1 MATDL
6 NFKGAHAPL
15 LGHADLN
22 FGLTPTQAPVA
33 ATGVVRV
40 EFKAP
45 TARLSAKFDAVVL
58 RLLAK
63 HTQASWQPAQPQAIE
78 DISAAIGH
86 KSGWSITQR
95 QWQSGGDAWQGGQP
109 IRQQNTLQ
117 LERLVPQRS
126 ERQAVWQSG
135 VPINSEALDQFDFLQ
150 DHRLAQQ
157 LPWQRAAFIGTQARD
172 GFVWLTPWP
181 KTALLAWQITQ
192 ALLQDQQFEFTHG
205 VNHRKTARVPWQLGR
220 QLLRGMS
227 QISVVPPSAEAFYRT
242 PPIALNFLCRLPVNL
257 RTSWHAPWWLRF
269 GLICGGGGDQGSE
282 TPPGNHLFSI
292 PILKVYLM
300 QHSLS
305 FVRLPERVEIP
316 IKSLTMGIDM
326 DSWCWSLSATLPGS
340 VLPLVEPSATGP
352 IEVEASINGNTWV
365 FWVEDIDVRREF
377 GTTTISIRGRS
388 RAAWLTEPYAPKR
401 SFTPTAP
408 ITARQLAE
416 NELSRA
422 SLGADA
428 GLDSNTGFTLDWNLV
443 DWLIP
448 AGAVSFDNQSPIA
461 VINRIAEIA
470 GGFVQ
475 AHPALKKLVANS
487 RVPRTASG
495 DLLPPWMWN
504 TQDTTNVLAATL
516 PLQALRT
523 LNIRSQDKPAHNA
536 VYVSGERAG
545 VTAFVKRSGTAGE
558 SQAPMVIDALVT
570 HADAARA
577 RGTTV
582 LAQTGR
588 QAVVSIEMPL
598 WPTLGVLPVG
608 KLIEVASSSESW
620 RAQVQGVGISAQWQD
635 TLTVR
640 QTLEL
645 VRHFEP

>member
-40 EFKAP
+40 EFKTP
-45 TARLSAKFDAVVL
+45 TARLSAKFDAAVL
-58 RLLAK
+58 RPLAK
-63 HTQASWQPAQPQAIE
+63 QTRASWQPAQPQAIE
-78 DISAAIGH
+78 DISATIGH

-135 VPINSEALDQFDFLQ
+135 VPIDSEALDQFDFLQ

-157 LPWQRAAFIGTQARD
+157 LPWQLAQTTGTQVSD
-172 GFVWLTPWP
+172 EFVWLTPWL
-181 KTALLAWQITQ
+181 KAAALPWQITQ
-192 ALLQDQQFEFTHG
+192 ALLQDQQFEFAHG
-205 VNHRKTARVPWQLGR
+205 VNHRKTAHVPWQLGR
-220 QLLRGMS
+220 QPPPGMS
-227 QISVVPPSAEAFYRT
+227 QTSVVPPSVEEFYRS
-242 PPIALNFLCRLPVNL
+242 PPIALNFLCRLPINL
-257 RTSWHAPWWLRF
+257 RTGWHAPWWLRF
-269 GLICGGGGDQGSE
+269 GVICGGGGDQGSE
-282 TPPGNHLFSI
+282 TPPGNHLFSV

-316 IKSLTMGIDM
+316 IKSLAMGIDM
-326 DSWCWSLSATLPGS
+326 ESWCWSLSATLPGS
-340 VLPLVEPSATGP
+340 ALPLVELSAAGP
-352 IEVEASINGNTWV
+352 TEVEANIDGNTWL
-365 FWVEDIDVRREF
+365 FLVEDIDMRREF
-377 GTTTISIRGRS
+377 GTSTVSVRGRS
-388 RAAWLTEPYAPKR
+388 RAAWLAEPYAPKR

-422 SLGADA
+422 SVGA
-428 GLDSNTGFTLDWNLV
+428 GLESGFTLDWNLI

-448 AGAVSFDNQSPIA
+448 AGAVSFDNQSPMAI
-461 VINRIAEIA
+461 INRVADSA

-475 AHPALKKLVANS
+475 AHPALKKLIVTS

-504 TQDTTNVLAATL
+504 TQDATNALAATL

-523 LNIRSQDKPAHNA
+523 LNIRSKDKTAHNA
-536 VYVSGERAG
+536 VYVSGERSG

-558 SQAPMVIDALVT
+558 AQAPMVVDALIT

-577 RGTTV
+577 RGTSV
-582 LAQTGR
+582 LAQAGR
-588 QAVVSIEMPL
+588 QAIVSLEMPL

-608 KLIEVASSSESW
+608 KLIEVASTSEAW
-620 RAQVQGVGISAQWQD
+620 RAQVLGVGISAQWQD
-635 TLTVR
+635 ALTVR
-640 QTLEL
+640 QTVEL
-645 VRHFEP
+645 VRHFET

>member
-1 MATDL
+1 MVTDL
-6 NFKGAHAPL
+6 NFKGAYAPL

-33 ATGVVRV
+33 STGLVCV

-45 TARLSAKFDAVVL
+45 TARLSAKFDVAVL
-58 RLLAK
+58 RPLAK
-63 HTQASWQPAQPQAIE
+63 QTRASWQPAQPQAIE

-95 QWQSGGDAWQGGQP
+95 QWHVCGDAWQGGQP

-135 VPINSEALDQFDFLQ
+135 VPIDSEALDQFDFLQ
-150 DHRLAQQ
+150 GHRLAQQ
-157 LPWQRAAFIGTQARD
+157 LPWQRAAFIGAQASD
-172 GFVWLTPWP
+172 GFIWLTPWP
-181 KTALLAWQITQ
+181 KAALLPWQITQ
-192 ALLQDQQFEFTHG
+192 ALLQDQQFEFAHG
-205 VNHRKTARVPWQLGR
+205 MNHRKTARVPWQLGR
-220 QLLRGMS
+220 QPLRGMS
-227 QISVVPPSAEAFYRT
+227 QAPVMPPSAEAFYRT

-269 GLICGGGGDQGSE
+269 GLICGGGGDPGSE
-282 TPPGNHLFSI
+282 TPPGNHLFSV

-316 IKSLTMGIDM
+316 IKSLAMGIDM
-326 DSWCWSLSATLPGS
+326 ESWCWSLSATLPGS
-340 VLPLVEPSATGP
+340 ALPLVEPSAAGP
-352 IEVEASINGNTWV
+352 IEVEAAVDGNTWL
-365 FWVEDIDVRREF
+365 FLVEDIDVRREF
-377 GTTTISIRGRS
+377 GSSTVSVRGRS
-388 RAAWLTEPYAPKR
+388 RAAWLAEPYAPKR

-416 NELSRA
+416 NELSRV
-422 SLGADA
+422 SVGSGLEAD
-428 GLDSNTGFTLDWNLV
+428 FTLDWNLV

-448 AGAVSFDNQSPIA
+448 AGAVSFDNHSPIA
-461 VINRIAEIA
+461 VINRMAESA

-475 AHPALKKLVANS
+475 AHPALKKLIATS

-504 TQDTTNVLAATL
+504 KQDATNALAATL

-523 LNIRSQDKPAHNA
+523 LNIHTQDKPAHNA

-545 VTAFVKRSGTAGE
+545 VTAFVKRSSTAGE

-577 RGTTV
+577 RGTSV

-588 QAVVSIEMPL
+588 QAIVSLEMPL

-608 KLIEVASSSESW
+608 KLIELANASEAW
-620 RAQVQGVGISAQWQD
+620 RAQVLGVGISAQWQD
-635 TLTVR
+635 ALTVR
-640 QTLEL
+640 QTVEL
-645 VRHFEP
+645 VRHFAD